1 MKKVPAYIVAA
12 FVVFFVIKNPAG
24 AADVAV
30 NIVSGIGQ
38 FAAGVVGG
46 AK

>member
-1 MKKVPAYIVAA
+1 MKKVPVYIVAA
-12 FVVFFVIKNPAG
+12 FVVFFIITNPHA

-30 NIVSGIGQ
+30 NIASGIGQ

>member
-1 MKKVPAYIVAA
+1 VKKLWIYLAAA
-12 FVVFFVIKNPAG
+12 FVVFFVITNPAG
-24 AADVAV
+24 AADVDV
-30 NIVSGIGQ
+30 NIVSGIGE